1 MQRGLLG
8 GYDDEPQGLFGQLQQ
23 GVMSP
28 MFLSGAALLSGE
40 GMNGAFNG
48 MRVGAAFQDDKRKRA
63 TAARE
68 QEAYAGLLDNPELRA
83 SLPNGFADVLR
94 AAGPE
99 RGYPILAKYADPD
112 RSLDVELQRAN
123 LAKTQAETGK
133 LTRVDP
139 MENIIAQMLGN
150 SIGTPAPAPSQG
162 PPVAIPQS
170 MPGGGPRDPRLQDA
184 TFGGPEMGGGLLGG
198 GVPTPNV
205 ETVKNVPPMR
215 EQPFNAG
222 ANGMPAPGMPQRQ
235 QQPPAW
241 LQQAQYLPV
250 GAPEQGGPSAGQQQP
265 APQQDMV
272 QTPNGL
278 MSRDEARRLGNA
290 MLMSP
295 KYSAIGKEFL
305 DAARDDDAPPG
316 FTKPTTNALQEKQFN
331 AIEQL
336 ARLRGIKQS
345 WKPEYQQIENRLG
358 FKWNALM
365 DKFGPTRKSLT
376 SQQRQELAAYSA
388 SRAEAIGNLNLYIK
402 EITGAAMAIPEAER
416 IKKAQPNPG
425 EGVFDGDSPI
435 EFDSKMQSNIRMTE
449 MAIARYNYLTKNG
462 FKGDVDAMS
471 RTIPLDDMGKVIQ
484 QRTDSL
490 LKESLSTNP
499 GLTPQDVQPIVQQR
513 LRAEFGI

>member
-1 MQRGLLG
+1 MRGLLG

-28 MFLSGAALLSGE
+28 MFLGGAALMSGE

-48 MRVGAAFQDDKRKRA
+48 MRMGAAFQDDKRKRA
-63 TAARE
+63 MAEHE
-68 QEAYAGLLDNPELRA
+68 QQAYAGLLDNPELRA

-99 RGYPILAKYADPD
+99 RGYPILAKYADPN

-184 TFGGPEMGGGLLGG
+184 SFGGPEMGGGLLGG

-316 FTKPTTNALQEKQFN
+316 FAKPTNNALQERQLN
-331 AIEQL
+331 TTEQL
-336 ARLRGIKQS
+336 ARLRGIEQS
-345 WKPEYQQIENRLG
+345 WKPEYQQFETRIG
-358 FKWNALM
+358 AKWNSLM
-365 DKFGPTRKSLT
+365 DKFSSKSL
-376 SQQRQELAAYSA
+376 SPAQKEQLASYTA
-388 SRAEAIGNLNLYIK
+388 SRAEALGNLNLYIK
-402 EITGAAMAIPEAER
+402 EITGAAMTIPEAER

-425 EGVFDGDSPI
+425 EGIFDGDSPT
-435 EFDSKMQSNIRMTE
+435 EFHAKLQKNIRMSK
-449 MAIARYNYLTKNG
+449 MALARYNYLSKNG

-490 LKESLSTNP
+490 LKQSLSQNP
-499 GLTPQDVQPIVQQR
+499 GLTPQDVQPIIQQR